1 MNLDLSLQLVV
12 FRITAAVLLF
22 TVQGLAIA
30 AIAVLLG
37 DRGPRYDGRMTLSP
51 AAHVDLVG
59 LLALVLSGLGWGRS
73 VAVDGRELRPGPW
86 ALVLVALTGGLVLLA
101 AAPILLLLVPPALEL
116 LPFSAGLATAA
127 FLRLAAETAVWNGLL
142 ALVPIPP
149 LAAGL
154 VLTGAGITIAPKLR
168 ALLVA
173 LAFAVLVTGL
183 ARPVLAPAQQIVAPF
198 LLPDW
203 ALR

>member
-12 FRITAAVLLF
+12 FRVAAAVLLF

-30 AIAVLLG
+30 AVTVLLG
-37 DRGPRYDGRMTLSP
+37 DRGPRYDGRLTLSP

-73 VAVDGRELRPGPW
+73 VAVDGRELRPGRW
-86 ALVLVALTGGLVLLA
+86 ALVLVALTGGLVLLV

-116 LPFSAGLATAA
+116 LPFSAGLGAAA

-142 ALVPIPP
+142 ALVPVPP

-154 VLTGAGITIAPKLR
+154 MLTGAGITIGPKLR

-173 LAFAVLVTGL
+173 LVFAVLVTGVV
-183 ARPVLAPAQQIVAPF
+183 RPALAPAQQIVAPF

-203 ALR
+203 ARR

>member
-1 MNLDLSLQLVV
+1 
-12 FRITAAVLLF
+12 
-22 TVQGLAIA
+22 
-30 AIAVLLG
+30 
-37 DRGPRYDGRMTLSP
+37 
-51 AAHVDLVG
+51 
-59 LLALVLSGLGWGRS
+59 
-73 VAVDGRELRPGPW
+73 VAVDGHELRPGPW
-86 ALVLVALTGGLVLLA
+86 ALVLPALTGGLVLLA

-142 ALVPIPP
+142 ALLPVPP

-154 VLTGAGITIAPKLR
+154 ALTGAGIAIGPKLR

-173 LAFAVLVTGL
+173 LAFAVLVTGVV
-183 ARPVLAPAQQIVAPF
+183 RPALAPAQQIVAPF

-203 ALR
+203 ARR

>member
-12 FRITAAVLLF
+12 FRIAAAALLF

-30 AIAVLLG
+30 AVAVLLG
-37 DRGPRYDGRMTLSP
+37 DRGPRYDGRLTLSP

-73 VAVDGRELRPGPW
+73 VAVDGHELRPGPW
-86 ALVLVALTGGLVLLA
+86 ALLVVALTGGLVLLGT
-101 AAPILLLLVPPALEL
+101 APILLLLVPPALEL

-154 VLTGAGITIAPKLR
+154 VLTGARITIGPKLR

-173 LAFAVLVTGL
+173 LVFAVLVTGVV
-183 ARPVLAPAQQIVAPF
+183 RPALAPAQQIVAPF

-203 ALR
+203 ARR